1 MQTKGPLP
9 LRVFQWTLWL
19 LMLGL
24 IVYAFAP
31 GIIERLAGNHDA
43 RIAAPPLR
51 SPRRLPN

>member
-31 GIIERLAGNHDA
+31 GIIDRLAGNHNA
-43 RIAAPPLR
+43 RMTAPSTSAAQGAPE
-51 SPRRLPN
+51 